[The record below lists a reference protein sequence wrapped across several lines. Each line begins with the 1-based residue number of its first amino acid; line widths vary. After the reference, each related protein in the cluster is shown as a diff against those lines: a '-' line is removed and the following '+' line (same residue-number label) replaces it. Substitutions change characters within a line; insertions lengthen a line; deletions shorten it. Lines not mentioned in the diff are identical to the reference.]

1 MFIDRQAL
9 AKEDFMTV
17 VSLSIAEMLQVHGNI
32 TSAKYSYELT
42 DLIRSEL
49 NTFITNPETAQKL
62 KILENMYNK
71 IGK

>member
-1 MFIDRQAL
+1 
-9 AKEDFMTV
+9 MTV

-62 KILENMYNK
+62 KILENMYNNIVK
-71 IGK
+71 